1 MMKTLKVGLLG
12 LALGVAS
19 AFVLPSQVAMADG
32 PSSGAAGGATQSTQS
47 GSTCNL
53 CKAACE
59 IKKLQCGNSN
69 VCSLNASR
77 CKLSCGC

>member
-19 AFVLPSQVAMADG
+19 AFVLPSQVAMAG
-32 PSSGAAGGATQSTQS
+32 SSSGGAGGTTNPTQG

-53 CKAACE
+53 CKLQCDL
-59 IKKLQCGNSN
+59 KKLQCGNSN
-69 VCSLNASR
+69 VCSLSASL

>member
-19 AFVLPSQVAMADG
+19 AFVLPSQVAMAG
-32 PSSGAAGGATQSTQS
+32 PSSGGAGGATNATQG

-53 CKAACE
+53 CKAVCE

-69 VCSLNASR
+69 VCSLSASL

>member
-12 LALGVAS
+12 LTLGVAS
-19 AFVLPSQVAMADG
+19 ALVLPSQVARAG
-32 PSSGAAGGATQSTQS
+32 ASSGGAGGTTNPTQG

-53 CKAACE
+53 CKLQCDL
-59 IKKLQCGNSN
+59 KKLQCGSSSL
-69 VCSLNASR
+69 CSLSASF